1 MFYDEYQVALLRRLL
16 GLLFNTGDNTN
27 LYSSLVDSLLNS
39 EEGKWNIMLGVFLLI
54 FLSIFLVVILL
65 ISLVNFVFYNN
76 DSMKFENEVENSNI
90 KNIDFKY
97 RNVFKK

>member
-1 MFYDEYQVALLRRLL
+1 
-16 GLLFNTGDNTN
+16 
-27 LYSSLVDSLLNS
+27 
-39 EEGKWNIMLGVFLLI
+39 MLGVFLLM

-76 DSMKFENEVENSNI
+76 DSIKFENKVENSNI
-90 KNIDFKY
+90 KNINFKY

>member
-1 MFYDEYQVALLRRLL
+1 
-16 GLLFNTGDNTN
+16 
-27 LYSSLVDSLLNS
+27 
-39 EEGKWNIMLGVFLLI
+39 MLGVLLLI

-76 DSMKFENEVENSNI
+76 DSMKFENKVENSNI

-97 RNVFKK
+97 RNVFEK